1 MIVKNLLI
9 PIIIVFMFGAGAA
22 ALMATAPQ
30 LDPEPVVPELLTV
43 QVQEVLPKNVRLNVT
58 LLSFFPNIC
67 IRI

>member
-43 QVQEVLPKNVRLNVT
+43 QVQEVLP
-58 LLSFFPNIC
+58 LSLIHISEPT
-67 IRI
+67 RPY